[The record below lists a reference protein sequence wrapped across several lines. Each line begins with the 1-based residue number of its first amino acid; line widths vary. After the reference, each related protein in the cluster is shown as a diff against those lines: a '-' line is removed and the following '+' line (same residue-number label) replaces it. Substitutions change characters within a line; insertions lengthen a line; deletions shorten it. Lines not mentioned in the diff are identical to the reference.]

1 MMKTAK
7 AFIFDLDG
15 TIYLGDNPIPGAVD
29 TLKKLRLTGA
39 KIRFVTNNPR
49 FSRNYY
55 TKKLNN
61 MGVKASVDEVVT
73 SSTLTATYLKNNPSY
88 GKVFIVGENQ
98 LKQELIEA
106 EVEVVEEEKADT
118 VLISFDTTLSYKKLQ
133 HAFLNIK
140 DGANFIATNPD
151 SVCPTPE
158 GGLIDAGSI
167 IAALESATGKKIEKV
182 IGKPSPVLGKLLL
195 NELDVEPENCVVVG
209 DRVETDIKLGKQA
222 GMKSV
227 WINSYKETDYINLE
241 YKPDFIISS
250 IAELHDVINI

>member
-7 AFIFDLDG
+7 VFIFDLDG

-106 EVEVVEEEKADT
+106 
-118 VLISFDTTLSYKKLQ
+118 
-133 HAFLNIK
+133 
-140 DGANFIATNPD
+140 NPD
-151 SVCPTPE
+151 SVCPTAE

-241 YKPDFIISS
+241 YNPDLIIRS